1 MIVTCNKCH
10 LLSKGFESFTKCNC
24 PKGNIHFI
32 WKLLIGIARETEIYS
47 YRRGMWQNQ
56 CSPQK
61 LVCNVKFSD
70 APFSDV
76 VSNLSLSRPRNLMT
90 ALSETKEVVKGL
102 SFNVTTRGL
111 VSTWTGGCL
120 TLNSATFVSHTI
132 NRSILSVK
140 VSGKPVEEREW
151 STEIKRKMFFV
162 LSRAW
167 DKEKN
172 SEFQWGIEHQ
182 ILGFR
187 APMLYHWATATAV
200 SEVYYEVYMTRV
212 QQTAKISNVGS
223 VIFVK

>member
-10 LLSKGFESFTKCNC
+10 LLSKGFKSFTKRNC

-32 WKLLIGIARETEIYS
+32 WKLLIGIARETEMYS

-140 VSGKPVEEREW
+140 VSGKPVEERVKH
-151 STEIKRKMFFV
+151 S
-162 LSRAW
+162 
-167 DKEKN
+167 DKEKDVFRLVTSVGQRKN

-182 ILGFR
+182 IFGFR